1 MPSPATKS
9 AYKSYDYDMDIG
21 FDNTHKLDVMI
32 QKLHKYNSEQNRW
45 KHIPLKKGCFGYDNI
60 AISIMYT
67 LNKVKSNEKLEKC
80 SINKLADYVHRAWS
94 KNYIY
99 WRDNEPWIDGT
110 YIKPAKKLNDIN
122 RNNLSETD
130 YKDLPEDEKEKD
142 KIIARFIK
150 DNFTI

>member
-1 MPSPATKS
+1 MPSCPIES
-9 AYKSYDYDMDIG
+9 AYKSYEYDMEIG
-21 FDNTHKLDVMI
+21 FDNTHTLDDMI

-67 LNKVKSNEKLEKC
+67 LNKVKSKEKLDKC
-80 SINKLADYVHRAWS
+80 TVDKIADYVHRAWS

-99 WRDNEPWIDGT
+99 WRDNEPWIEG
-110 YIKPAKKLNDIN
+110 YIKPAKKLNDDN
-122 RNNLSETD
+122 RNTLAETD

-150 DNFTI
+150 ETFV